1 MKIDFHWDKQ
11 SETTFQNRTFWG
23 ILGHCCAYKYTYEHS
38 IVKTPEQRGLP

>member
-11 SETTFQNRTFWG
+11 SETFPNCNFWG
-23 ILGHCCAYKYTYEHS
+23 ILGDTVVHISTYEHS